1 MAGKPTVAPWVECRL
16 ARESHGDIPMN
27 DEDQIDSPAAEEPVV
42 SEQEAQMAL
51 DALRSEQKLIPATL
65 AGIVAA
71 MIGGGIWATVTIVTE
86 YQIGWLAI
94 GIGFLVGFTV
104 RIVGKGIDQ
113 TFGAVSAVLSLFGC
127 MVGNVLTVAYFVAV
141 NEGMAFMDVVSQLDF
156 ALTYEL
162 LVSTFQ
168 IMDVLFYGL
177 AAYFGYRYAFREITQ
192 DDFNR
197 VLGKSF

>member
-1 MAGKPTVAPWVECRL
+1 
-16 ARESHGDIPMN
+16 MN

-51 DALRSEQKLIPATL
+51 DALRYEQKLIPATL

-86 YQIGWLAI
+86 YQIGWMAI

-104 RIVGKGIDQ
+104 RIVGNGIDQ

-141 NEGMAFMDVVSQLDF
+141 NEGMEFMDVVSQLDF

>member
-1 MAGKPTVAPWVECRL
+1 MVRKLTAVPWVECRW
-16 ARESHGDIPMN
+16 AREWHGDSPMN
-27 DEDQIDSPAAEEPVV
+27 DEDQIDSPAAEEPVI

-51 DALRSEQKLIPATL
+51 DVLRSEQKLIPATL

-86 YQIGWLAI
+86 YQIGWMAI

-141 NEGMAFMDVVSQLDF
+141 NEGMEFMDVVSQLDF

-192 DDFNR
+192 DDFKR

>member
-1 MAGKPTVAPWVECRL
+1 
-16 ARESHGDIPMN
+16 MN
-27 DEDQIDSPAAEEPVV
+27 DEDQIDSPAAEEPVI

-86 YQIGWLAI
+86 YQIGWMAI

-141 NEGMAFMDVVSQLDF
+141 NEGMEFMDVVSQLDF

-192 DDFNR
+192 DDFKR